1 MAEVE
6 WSEPE
11 CLTKVIAMAE
21 GITYFDGDDAV
32 KYGKWRL
39 EMNENLSATL
49 YSGSTFFSATL
60 SYLSSCTM
68 KILTTSDWAINYGLG
83 VHSDNLLDQDEIIGG
98 QNPHHVASFR
108 LTSFGSP
115 SVTLKIEFRKSRSC
129 QCSVCLSVN
138 IPQITSNHSTA
149 FENLLQSADS
159 SDVVFE
165 VGGVH
170 IPAHKIILSARY
182 EYFRALFSSGMKESN
197 SSRVEV
203 KDMDAQLF
211 KEVLR
216 FIYTGRLPNDLMS
229 KGAAY
234 LPISDFYGMD
244 DLKLACSNA
253 LGKTLTADNVEEA
266 LILARA
272 HHCPGLSTA
281 CSDAM
286 KGLIGT
292 ENVINYLLTAS
303 QYELSDLKEECL
315 RKCREYKGQNTL
327 KRQTI
332 ELLKDHPELL
342 WETFA
347 ALTD

>member
-1 MAEVE
+1 MLLQIIATSREAADLEEDKKSLAIELATTKAEVE
-6 WSEPE
+6 T
-11 CLTKVIAMAE
+11 LKT
-21 GITYFDGDDAV
+21 
-32 KYGKWRL
+32 RL
-39 EMNENLSATL
+39 EEIEATL
-49 YSGSTFFSATL
+49 QTV
-60 SYLSSCTM
+60 SS
-68 KILTTSDWAINYGLG
+68 D
-83 VHSDNLLDQDEIIGG
+83 
-98 QNPHHVASFR
+98 F
-108 LTSFGSP
+108 
-115 SVTLKIEFRKSRSC
+115 
-129 QCSVCLSVN
+129 
-138 IPQITSNHSTA
+138 
-149 FENLLQSADS
+149 
-159 SDVVFE
+159 SDVVFD

-170 IPAHKIILSARY
+170 IPAHKNILSARY

-272 HHCPGLSTA
+272 HHSPDLSTA

-315 RKCREYKGQNTL
+315 RHCSYYIRQNTL

-342 WETFA
+342 WEIVM
-347 ALTD
+347 LR